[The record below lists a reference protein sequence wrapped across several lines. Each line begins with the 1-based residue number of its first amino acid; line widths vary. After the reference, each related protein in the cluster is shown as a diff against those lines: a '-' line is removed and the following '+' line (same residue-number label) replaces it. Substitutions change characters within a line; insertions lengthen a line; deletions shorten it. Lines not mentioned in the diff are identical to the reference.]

1 MNEDIG
7 TRAERELSSDERG
20 LNESE
25 GEREQSWAWPASL
38 ASQLSQLQGQG
49 QGQGPALDI
58 LIMQY
63 QSNECG

>member
-38 ASQLSQLQGQG
+38 ASQFSQL

-58 LIMQY
+58 LIMRY
-63 QSNECG
+63 QSNKCG